1 VNVMVAQSMLMKL
14 GHTLEVANNGADAI
28 QALQQNSYDLILMDV
43 CMPVM
48 DGLEAT
54 RRIRRYEETGSWL
67 DADEEV
73 KRKVGGDSGGFLPD
87 ARFADAVP
95 PQNVPRR
102 RTPIIAVCLLL
113 LNSLVFWL
121 LEGTNS

>member
-1 VNVMVAQSMLMKL
+1 MLKHPVKVHGCIVL
-14 GHTLEVANNGADAI
+14 VVGV
-28 QALQQNSYDLILMDV
+28 QDV

-73 KRKVGGDSGGFLPD
+73 KRMVVGGSGGFLPD
-87 ARFADAVP
+87 ARFADSAP

-102 RTPIIAVCLLL
+102 RTPIIAVCLLS

-121 LEGTNS
+121 SEGTNP

>member
-1 VNVMVAQSMLMKL
+1 
-14 GHTLEVANNGADAI
+14 
-28 QALQQNSYDLILMDV
+28 
-43 CMPVM
+43 MPVM

-73 KRKVGGDSGGFLPD
+73 KRMIGGDSGGFLPD
-87 ARFADAVP
+87 ARFADAAP

-102 RTPIIAVCLLL
+102 RTPIIAVCLLS

-121 LEGTNS
+121 SEATNP